1 MGATEENDACSTKND
16 NTMESTIGYDRSFE
30 IAAKVAPSC
39 MYSNDIREADPNEK
53 KNIIYIYL
61 YIRKQRTAIDSM
73 TAGLVKYS
81 HRLSLASQL
90 SFHPAEFAILFAIEF
105 DIFFSLLVNIEY
117 RVDYS

>member
-53 KNIIYIYL
+53 KNIIYMYL

-81 HRLSLASQL
+81 HRLSLASHNCRFTPPNSQFYSL
-90 SFHPAEFAILFAIEF
+90 LNL
-105 DIFFSLLVNIEY
+105 IFFFLY
-117 RVDYS
+117 